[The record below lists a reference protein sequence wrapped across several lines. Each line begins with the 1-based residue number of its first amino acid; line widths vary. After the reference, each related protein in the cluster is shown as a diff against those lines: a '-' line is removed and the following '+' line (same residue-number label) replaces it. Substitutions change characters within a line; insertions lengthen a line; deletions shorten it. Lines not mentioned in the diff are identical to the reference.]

1 MPTNEPEA
9 RPRKPFVV
17 PDGLAARQLASSAIF
32 AVLDQRRSFDE
43 AFQRA
48 ADAAKLAP
56 RDRAFARAIATTV
69 LRRRG
74 EINAVLSRFLEKP
87 IAAKEGKLEAILL
100 SAGAQLLFLKTPPHA
115 AISLAVDQC
124 RADPA
129 TGRFAK
135 LTNAVLRRV
144 SEQGEEIL
152 AALDPAELNIPAWLL
167 TRWRAAYGA
176 DTARRIAE
184 ASLQEPPLDLTV
196 KGDFPEWAGKLGGI
210 ILPTGSVRL
219 TEAGRI
225 EDIPGYDDGAWWV
238 QDAAA
243 ALPAKILGDVRGLDI
258 ADLCAAPGGKTAQLA
273 SAGANVVA
281 VELSPARAARLTSN
295 LSRLKL
301 TVETAISNVI
311 TWAPGKLFDA
321 VLLDAPCTATGT
333 IRRHPDILYLK
344 RAEDVAS
351 LAQSQA
357 KMLDATARLVKPG
370 GRLVYCTCSLEHD
383 EGAAQISRFLAD
395 HRDFTRL
402 PIDIAAIAGES
413 GWLTADGDLRTL
425 PCYFAELRPGQQG
438 MDGFFVSLLRRAP

>member
-1 MPTNEPEA
+1 MIA
-9 RPRKPFVV
+9 
-17 PDGLAARQLASSAIF
+17 PDGLAARQLAASAIF
-32 AVLDQRRSFDE
+32 AVLDQRRSFDD

-48 ADAAKLAP
+48 ADAAKLP
-56 RDRAFARAIATTV
+56 SRDRAFARAIATTV

-74 EINAVLSRFLEKP
+74 EIKSVLSKFLEKP
-87 IAAKEGKLEAILL
+87 LPAKEGKLEAILL
-100 SAGAQLLFLKTPPHA
+100 SAAAQLLFLKTPPHA

-124 RADPA
+124 RTDPS

-152 AALDPAELNIPAWLL
+152 TTLDAVELNIPEWLMA
-167 TRWRAAYGA
+167 RWRDAYG
-176 DTARRIAE
+176 DDIARQIAE

-196 KGDFPEWAGKLGGI
+196 KGGDAAEWAETLGGI
-210 ILPTGSVRL
+210 VLSTGSVRL

-225 EDIPGYDDGAWWV
+225 EDIAGYEQGEWWV

-243 ALPAKILGDVRGLDI
+243 TLPARILGQVKGLDI

-295 LSRLKL
+295 LTRLKL
-301 TVETAISNVI
+301 PVETVISNVN
-311 TWAPGKLFDA
+311 TWAPGRLFDA

-333 IRRHPDILYLK
+333 IRRHPDVLYLK

-351 LAQSQA
+351 LAQSQS
-357 KMLDATARLVKPG
+357 KMLDAAAKLVKPG
-370 GRLVYCTCSLEHD
+370 GRLVYCTCSLEDD
-383 EGAAQISRFLAD
+383 EGAGQIAAFLAS
-395 HRDFTRL
+395 HTDFKRM
-402 PIDIAAIAGES
+402 PIDIVTAGGES
-413 GWLTADGDLRTL
+413 GWLTAAGDLRTL
-425 PCYFAELRPGQQG
+425 PSYFSALSFGALRPGQQG
-438 MDGFFVSLLRRAP
+438 MDGFFVSLLARAP

>member
-1 MPTNEPEA
+1 MNNEAPPA
-9 RPRKPFVV
+9 RLRQSPIPA
-17 PDGLAARQLASSAIF
+17 DGLAARQLAASAIY
-32 AVLDQRRSFDE
+32 AVLDQGRSFDD

-74 EINAVLSRFLEKP
+74 EIKAVLGTFLDKP
-87 IAAKEGKLEAILL
+87 IPAKEGKLEAILF
-100 SAGAQLLFLKTPPHA
+100 SATAQLLFLKTPPHA

-124 RADPA
+124 RAGYS
-129 TGRFAK
+129 TGRFTK
-135 LTNAVLRRV
+135 LANAILRRV
-144 SEQGEEIL
+144 SERGEEIL
-152 AALDPAELNIPAWLL
+152 VTLDAVELNIPAWLMA
-167 TRWRAAYGA
+167 RWRTAYGA
-176 DTARRIAE
+176 DMARMIAK

-196 KGDFPEWAGKLGGI
+196 KGDATEWAEKLGGI
-210 ILPTGSVRL
+210 VLPTGSVRL

-225 EDIPGYDDGAWWV
+225 EDIAGYDDGTWWV

-243 ALPAKILGDVRGLDI
+243 TLPARILGDVKDLDI
-258 ADLCAAPGGKTAQLA
+258 ADLCAAPGGKSAQLA

-281 VELSPARAARLTSN
+281 VELSPARAARLNSN
-295 LSRLKL
+295 LVRLKL
-301 TVETAISNVI
+301 PVETIVSNVI
-311 TWAPGKLFDA
+311 TWAPGRLFDA

-357 KMLDATARLVKPG
+357 KMLDAAAKLVKPG
-370 GRLVYCTCSLEHD
+370 GRLLYCTCSLEDD
-383 EGAAQISRFLAD
+383 EGRGQIARFLNN
-395 HRDFTRL
+395 HSEFRRM
-402 PIDIAAIAGES
+402 PIDIAAAGGES

-425 PCYFAELRPGQQG
+425 PSYYSALRPGQQG
-438 MDGFFVSLLRRAP
+438 MDGFFVSLLARAP